1 MSFNDKAKEL
11 GFVSPKGF
19 MAFDSVGD
27 AVKLNKEKTA
37 RMLADSNSIGVLVLA
52 QLAVIGSDIA
62 LQPRIVR
69 AGAVYHD
76 ALDGDL
82 ASCFVAGVLRKDE
95 LLQIHII
102 CPPWCPFSP
111 AA

>member
-37 RMLADSNSIGVLVLA
+37 RMLADSNSIG
-52 QLAVIGSDIA
+52 
-62 LQPRIVR
+62 
-69 AGAVYHD
+69 
-76 ALDGDL
+76 
-82 ASCFVAGVLRKDE
+82 
-95 LLQIHII
+95 
-102 CPPWCPFSP
+102 
-111 AA
+111 

>member
-37 RMLADSNSIGVLVLA
+37 LMSMPNMVKMI
-52 QLAVIGSDIA
+52 
-62 LQPRIVR
+62 
-69 AGAVYHD
+69 
-76 ALDGDL
+76 
-82 ASCFVAGVLRKDE
+82 K
-95 LLQIHII
+95 
-102 CPPWCPFSP
+102 
-111 AA
+111 